1 MRLIPGIDPDSHLQ
15 GGWQSAS
22 ERLKMAAAPGHD
34 SGSKQHHAAQSEE
47 TEPTT
52 VNGTVCK
59 GSPWLMPSTPSG
71 RLDASTRHPLRLAAE
86 ASFSTHP
93 PRAPGLHPHGEPTPC
108 SSHGGGVACGV
119 GMEFGMT

>member
-71 RLDASTRHPLRLAAE
+71 RLDASARHPLRLAAE

-93 PRAPGLHPHGEPTPC
+93 PHVLR
-108 SSHGGGVACGV
+108 
-119 GMEFGMT
+119 